1 MWRRSA
7 RSTEPYGS
15 PTSGRAAQTFRKG
28 PASRPTQGVSP
39 SRSRWPISLRQ
50 ASCEG
55 NPADEPD
62 GRGRTRST
70 DRETQERG
78 NPTKRLEFLSRLVM
92 AAHED
97 D

>member
-7 RSTEPYGS
+7 RNTEPHGA
-15 PTSGRAAQTFRKG
+15 PTSGGTAQTFRKG
-28 PASRPTQGVSP
+28 AASRPTEGVVP
-39 SRSRWPISLRQ
+39 RPPGWPISLRQ